1 MKLSNGAISNC
12 MRAIAAD
19 IKGEE
24 GSAPRAW
31 CRRAATEAA
40 PLPRPPA
47 ARAASEPV
55 RRSRPY
61 RCTYTPVPPAA
72 RAASEPVRRVR
83 LAAGAL
89 RNRPDNVPSPARH
102 GADTGE
108 IPHDPWSQTDESR
121 HRIGKKEVLAR
132 GTSHTTT
139 VSMAENGRR
148 ETIYRHAAMAYRP
161 MVHDGNTGGMRFR
174 WWQPQEIH
182 QSGEEK
188 ERRMAEWVRK
198 VSPV

>member
-19 IKGEE
+19 IKGEG

-47 ARAASEPV
+47 ARAAG
-55 RRSRPY
+55 
-61 RCTYTPVPPAA
+61 
-72 RAASEPVRRVR
+72 EPVRRVR

-108 IPHDPWSQTDESR
+108 IPHDPRSQTDESR

-148 ETIYRHAAMAYRP
+148 ETIYRHAAMACSP